1 MWLRHVLHFL
11 SKIAS
16 LTSRWA
22 AGLAAVILTAMMLL
36 TGFDVVLR
44 YVFDKPIPGSLE
56 LTEFMMVI
64 VIAFG
69 LAYCA
74 LQKRHVRIDLVVSKL
89 PDRVQT
95 AMNGIANLA
104 FLGLFVVITW
114 RSFFRMQS
122 MYEGQLT
129 SAVLFIPKFPFMLL
143 MIIGCAILCLVVL
156 RDAIDCLYQAVKK

>member
-1 MWLRHVLHFL
+1 MWLRNIIQFL

-22 AGLAAVILTAMMLL
+22 AGLAACVLTAMMLL
-36 TGFDVVLR
+36 TGLDVVLR
-44 YVFDKPIPGSLE
+44 YVFDRPIPGSLE

-74 LQKRHVRIDLVVSKL
+74 LQKRHVRIDLVVSRL
-89 PDRVQT
+89 PVRAQAV
-95 AMNGIANLA
+95 MNSIANLA

-129 SAVLFIPKFPFMLL
+129 SAVLFIPKFPFVILL
-143 MIIGCAILCLVVL
+143 IIGCAILCLVVL
-156 RDAIDCLYQAVKK
+156 RDVIDCLYQAVKK

>member
-1 MWLRHVLHFL
+1 M
-11 SKIAS
+11 
-16 LTSRWA
+16 SRVA
-22 AGLAAVILTAMMLL
+22 AGLAAGVLAAMMLL
-36 TGFDVVLR
+36 TGVDVILR
-44 YVFDKPIPGSLE
+44 YVFDKPVPGSLE

-74 LQKRHVRIDLVVSKL
+74 LQKRHVRIDLVVSRL
-89 PDRVQT
+89 PRRAQAV
-95 AMNGIANLA
+95 MNSIANLA

-129 SAVLFIPKFPFMLL
+129 SSVLFIPKFPFMIL
-143 MIIGCAILCLVVL
+143 MIIGCGILCLVTL
-156 RDAIDCLYQAVKK
+156 RDAIDCLYRAVKK